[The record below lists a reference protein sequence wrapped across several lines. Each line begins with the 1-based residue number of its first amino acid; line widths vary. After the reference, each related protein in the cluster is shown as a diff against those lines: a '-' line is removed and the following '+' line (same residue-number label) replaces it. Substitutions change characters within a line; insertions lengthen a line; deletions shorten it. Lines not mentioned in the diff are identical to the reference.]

1 MRVLVGQGLVVKQA
15 MVKETKL
22 TILFADVCGSTKL
35 YETMGDT
42 TARDTVGNCVAI
54 MREETERQSGRV
66 VKTIGDEA
74 MSVFESPD
82 AAADAAS
89 AMQERISNS
98 MVVQGRSIQIRTGFH
113 FGPVIVEADGDVYGD
128 AVNTAARMAGQAK
141 AGQILTTAGT
151 VAHLSPAWQASTRQ
165 IDRAVVKGKRDEID
179 MMELIWQREDVTRMA
194 TSWTASVGPKNKAR
208 LLLRYRDQQAEISE
222 SNPSVVMGRAED
234 NDLVVKH
241 TLISRL
247 HARVEYRKGN
257 FVLVDQSINGTYVRT
272 AEGEELFVRRD
283 NYPIKGAGIIALG
296 QRLPPE
302 SPDAI
307 SFHSEE

>member
-1 MRVLVGQGLVVKQA
+1 

-42 TARDTVGNCVAI
+42 IARDTVGNCVTI

-98 MVVQGRSIQIRTGFH
+98 MVVEGRSIQIRTGFH

-151 VAHLSPAWQASTRQ
+151 VEHLSPAWQASMRQ
-165 IDRAVVKGKRDEID
+165 IDLATVKGKRDEIA

-194 TSWTASVGPKNKAR
+194 TSWASSAAAPRKQAR
-208 LLLRYRDQQAEISE
+208 MVLRYRDQETEVSE
-222 SNPSVVMGRAED
+222 SNPSVVMGRAEE
-234 NDLVVKH
+234 NDLVIKH
-241 TLISRL
+241 TLISRM
-247 HARVEYRKGN
+247 HAKVEYRKGN
-257 FVLVDQSINGTYVRT
+257 FVLVDQSINGTYVKT
-272 AEGEELFVRRD
+272 SSGEELFVRRD
-283 NYPIKGAGIIALG
+283 NYPIKGTGIIALG

-302 SPDAI
+302 SPDAV
-307 SFHSEE
+307 SFQSEE

>member
-1 MRVLVGQGLVVKQA
+1 

-82 AAADAAS
+82 SAADAAS

-98 MVVQGRSIQIRTGFH
+98 MVVEGRSIQIRAGFH

-151 VAHLSPAWQASTRQ
+151 VAQLSPAWQASTRQ

-194 TSWTASVGPKNKAR
+194 TSWTSSVGPRSKSR

-222 SNPSVVMGRAED
+222 SNPSVVMGRAEE

-241 TLISRL
+241 TLISRM
-247 HARVEYRKGN
+247 HAKVEYRKGN

-272 AEGEELFVRRD
+272 SSGEELFVRRD
-283 NYPIKGAGIIALG
+283 NYPIKGTGIIALG

-307 SFHSEE
+307 SFQSEE

>member
-1 MRVLVGQGLVVKQA
+1 
-15 MVKETKL
+15 
-22 TILFADVCGSTKL
+22 
-35 YETMGDT
+35 
-42 TARDTVGNCVAI
+42 

-98 MVVQGRSIQIRTGFH
+98 MVVEGRSIQIRTGFH

-151 VAHLSPAWQASTRQ
+151 VAQLSPVWQASTRQ

-179 MMELIWQREDVTRMA
+179 MMELIWQRENVTRMA
-194 TSWTASVGPKNKAR
+194 TSWTSSVGPRSNSR
-208 LLLRYRDQQAEISE
+208 LLLRYRDQEAEISE
-222 SNPSVVMGRAED
+222 SNPSVVMGRAEE
-234 NDLVVKH
+234 NDLVIKH
-241 TLISRL
+241 TLISRM
-247 HARVEYRKGN
+247 HAKVEYRKGN